1 MVAAPATPRGKIGVI
16 LPSRETFALRKSG
29 AIALCSRDFANYS
42 RFRDSITIVG
52 AAECE
57 YPDVRYRRLTDW
69 RRWWMRGR
77 TAYANAV
84 VRAALDEA
92 FAVLEIQN
100 RPYTVG
106 LARNRLSGTRFALHL
121 QNDPQTM
128 DGSRTVAERRDLLRR
143 LDAVYCCSEFIR
155 GQFLEGL
162 EDESGKTIVVYNGI
176 AANPVAPPKER
187 IFAFVGRVIPVKGV
201 VELIKAFALAA
212 PQLPEWRLVIAGD
225 DPDGLLSG
233 PRAAVA
239 LEREA
244 LAGRLT
250 LMGQVSHA
258 DAMALYARAEI
269 AVAPSLWQEPFARSA
284 IEAMSNGC
292 ALIASARGGL
302 AEVAAGAGEIV
313 EPDDI
318 AAFAATLRR
327 VGSDDDLRRRL
338 QAAGKAKAQEVFDI
352 RRVIEPLDA
361 ARARLLATHCRRS
374 PLS

>member
-1 MVAAPATPRGKIGVI
+1 MVSAPTTPQGKIGVI

-69 RRWWMRGR
+69 RRWWKRGR
-77 TAYANAV
+77 RAYADAV
-84 VRAALDEA
+84 VRLAEEEG

-106 LARNRLSGTRFALHL
+106 LARRRLPGIQLALHL

-128 DGSRTVAERRDLLRR
+128 EGARTVAERSELLRH
-143 LDAVYCCSEFIR
+143 LGAVYCCSAFIR
-155 GQFLEGL
+155 AKFLEGV
-162 EDESGKTIVVYNGI
+162 EDATGKTIVVYNGV
-176 AANPVAPPKER
+176 AANPAAAPKER

-201 VELIKAFALAA
+201 VELVKAFALAA
-212 PQLPEWRLVIAGD
+212 PQLPGWRLAIAGD

-239 LEREA
+239 AAREA

-258 DAMALYARAEI
+258 EAMALYARAEV
-269 AVAPSLWQEPFARSA
+269 AVVPSLWQEPFARSA
-284 IEAMSNGC
+284 VEAMSNGC

-302 AEVAAGAGEIV
+302 AEVVAGAGEIV
-313 EPDDI
+313 EPEDV
-318 AAFAATLRR
+318 ATFAATLRR

-338 QAAGKAKAQEVFDI
+338 QAAAKAKAQDVFDI
-352 RRVIEPLDA
+352 SLVTETLDA
-361 ARARLLATHCRRS
+361 ARARLLS
-374 PLS
+374 LG